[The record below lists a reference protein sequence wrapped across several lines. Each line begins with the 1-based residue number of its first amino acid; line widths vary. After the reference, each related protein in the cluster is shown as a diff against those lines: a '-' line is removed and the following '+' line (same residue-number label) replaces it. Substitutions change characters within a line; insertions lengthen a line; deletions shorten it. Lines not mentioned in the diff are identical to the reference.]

1 MKYIC
6 TNCYIFVYD
15 EELGDEKTGLKP
27 GTKLK
32 DFPEEWFCPACG
44 ALKSD
49 LKPISDEEF
58 GDKKVKYDYLVRKK
72 AI

>member
-1 MKYIC
+1 MRYIC
-6 TNCYIFVYD
+6 TNCNIFVYD
-15 EELGDEKTGLKP
+15 EDLGDEKTGLKA
-27 GTKLK
+27 GTKLG

-44 ALKSD
+44 APKSY

-58 GDKKVKYDYLVRKK
+58 KEKKARYDDMVSKK